1 MAELKNL
8 TVQALRDLARKAI
21 GRGHSKLKTKK
32 ELIEALQAAERKVS
46 DAAEKAAAK
55 MKEAT
60 SGAARPTGRAIGA
73 ARGKGKEVP
82 AAEKSSEEPRAP
94 AREKEPDKPEKRKG
108 RRATPARIGAGQVA
122 GTALDVAG
130 AAKGIRRVRGAASGE
145 PEPDPEGYMVAR
157 VAGEDA
163 VRGAPHPMTESAME
177 AGRGARA
184 TSRQIGVE
192 ARPEPNAYDEQLGE
206 LPRSYAD
213 DVLMALPRD
222 PKTLFLYWDH
232 AQDTLQHAWR
242 GAEGGRAQL
251 WVFARESDGRWTH
264 VRTVDFALESR
275 SYYIHD
281 LEPGRVYRAEIHVM
295 DLHGEHRLLPRQSNE
310 MMLPPV
316 GPSPIIDDRFMRILW
331 SEPLQ
336 RLLREPHPG
345 DPFPEDVR
353 AQLAR
358 LSDWSLFAARPGGS
372 SAGGM
377 GGRSPSPTSSPSAP
391 WSASSPGHPSDGE
404 GR

>member
-1 MAELKNL
+1 MAELKNM

-46 DAAEKAAAK
+46 DAAEKAASK
-55 MKEAT
+55 MK
-60 SGAARPTGRAIGA
+60 GATGRAARATGKVVGA
-73 ARGKGKEVP
+73 ESRKGKELP
-82 AAEKSSEEPRAP
+82 AAAKPSEESRAP
-94 AREKEPDKPEKRKG
+94 AREKGPEKPEKG
-108 RRATPARIGAGQVA
+108 RERRVTRAGQVA
-122 GTALDVAG
+122 NAVLEVVDAAKAG
-130 AAKGIRRVRGAASGE
+130 AHRVRTAVRGE

-177 AGRGARA
+177 AGHGARA
-184 TSRQIGVE
+184 PSRQFGVE
-192 ARPEPNAYDEQLGE
+192 AWPGPNAYDEQLGE
-206 LPRSYAD
+206 LPYSYAD
-213 DVLMALPRD
+213 DMLMALPRD

-242 GAEGGRAQL
+242 DVEGGRAQL
-251 WVFARESDGRWTH
+251 WVFARERDGRWTH

-275 SYYIHD
+275 SYYVHD
-281 LEPGRVYRAEIHVM
+281 LEPGRVYRAEIHIV
-295 DLHGEHRLLPRQSNE
+295 DLHGQHRLLPRPSNE
-310 MMLPPV
+310 MTLPPV

-331 SEPLQ
+331 NEPLQ
-336 RLLREPHPG
+336 RLLREAYPG
-345 DPFPEDVR
+345 GAFPEDVR
-353 AQLAR
+353 SQLAR
-358 LSDWSLFAARPGGS
+358 LSEWSRFAGRPGGS

-391 WSASSPGHPSDGE
+391 WSASSPGRRSDGE
-404 GR
+404 DR